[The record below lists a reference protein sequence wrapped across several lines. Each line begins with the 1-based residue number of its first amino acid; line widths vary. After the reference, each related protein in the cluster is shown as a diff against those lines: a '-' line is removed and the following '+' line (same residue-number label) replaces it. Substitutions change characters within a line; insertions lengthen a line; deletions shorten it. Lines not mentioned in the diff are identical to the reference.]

1 MPAPP
6 AAASGPSTVHPDR
19 AVPRSDRPPAAPPHP
34 SICPPI
40 PVPRHPI
47 VVRAGGN
54 RDDLDLRGWW
64 SLRRHGTYG
73 RRIGVRRSND
83 RCLSA
88 CRDGLRSVSGRVLVT
103 RHVHHPALHA
113 AGQGH
118 DNTGEQYQQ
127 TKFVGLHKSASQ
139 ASLLDAPWLIMV
151 STFSRISRFGHHFR
165 CTKQKVHVGWR
176 ARVRNRRPM
185 KAALSR
191 LMAGWLTLPAP
202 RLRRASQEKIQ
213 RIERGRFVF
222 PHFGEEEFATAW
234 ELNYGQVK
242 RSINFSASSGKTR
255 C

>member
-19 AVPRSDRPPAAPPHP
+19 AVPRPDRPPAAPPHP

-40 PVPRHPI
+40 PVPRYPI

-54 RDDLDLRGWW
+54 RNNLDLRGWW

-151 STFSRISRFGHHFR
+151 STFSRFNRFGHHLP
-165 CTKQKVHVGWR
+165 VHEAKSSCRLEGAGKEPPPDEGGTFTFDGRMVDPTRTSASTRLSGKDSTNR
-176 ARVRNRRPM
+176 ARPVCFPAFRWKKN
-185 KAALSR
+185 SR
-191 LMAGWLTLPAP
+191 LPG
-202 RLRRASQEKIQ
+202 
-213 RIERGRFVF
+213 
-222 PHFGEEEFATAW
+222 
-234 ELNYGQVK
+234 N
-242 RSINFSASSGKTR
+242 
-255 C
+255 